1 MKNSPEVFSLQ
12 IKAKAVELGF
22 DACGISR
29 ARELGEERD
38 HLLEWLE
45 SGFQGTMGYMANHL
59 EKRLNPALLVDGA
72 KSVIS
77 VLLNY
82 HTTQKQED
90 PDAPV
95 ISSYAFGKD
104 YHHVSKDK
112 LAKLLTFIQSE
123 LAPCEGRA
131 FTDSAPLLE
140 KALAKEAGLGWIGKH
155 TLLIHPRMGSFL
167 FIGELVVDLELAY
180 DEPFGNN
187 LCGSCTRC
195 IDSCPTG
202 AIIAPL
208 QLDANRCLSYLT
220 IETKTDIPES
230 LSKSLTQ
237 RLVGCDICQQVCP
250 WNSRARPNKVAEFQP
265 KKELIEMSASAWTE
279 LDKPAFNRL
288 FKGTAVERTG
298 FLRMKRTL
306 GHLFGKK

>member
-1 MKNSPEVFSLQ
+1 MENSPEIFSQ
-12 IKAKAVELGF
+12 RIKAKAVELGF

-29 ARELGEERD
+29 ARELGEERS
-38 HLLEWLE
+38 HLLDWLE
-45 SGFQGTMGYMANHL
+45 SGFQGTMGYMANHF
-59 EKRLNPALLVDGA
+59 EKRLNPALLVEGA

-82 HTTQKQED
+82 HSTQKQED

-95 ISSYAFGKD
+95 ISSYALGKD

-167 FIGELVVDLELAY
+167 FIGELVLDLELAY

-220 IETKTDIPES
+220 IETKIDIPES
-230 LSKSLTQ
+230 FAGSLNN

-250 WNSRARPNKVAEFQP
+250 WNSRAQQNKVAEFQP
-265 KKELIEMSASAWTE
+265 NREMVEMKAAAWNL
-279 LDKPAFNRL
+279 LDKPTFNRL

>member
-1 MKNSPEVFSLQ
+1 MKNSPEVFSQ
-12 IKAKAVELGF
+12 RIKAKAVELGF

-29 ARELGEERD
+29 AREMGEERD

-45 SGFQGTMGYMANHL
+45 SGFQGTMGYMANHF

-90 PDAPV
+90 PGAPV
-95 ISSYAFGKD
+95 ISSYAMGKD
-104 YHHVSKDK
+104 YHQVSKDK
-112 LAKLLTFIQSE
+112 LAKLLAFIQTE
-123 LAPCEGRA
+123 LAPCEGRI

-140 KALAKEAGLGWIGKH
+140 KALAKEAGLGWIGKN
-155 TLLIHPRMGSFL
+155 TLLIHPLMGSFL
-167 FIGELVVDLELAY
+167 FIGEVVLDLDLAY
-180 DEPFGNN
+180 DQPFGNN

-202 AIIAPL
+202 AILAPL
-208 QLDANRCLSYLT
+208 KLDANRCLSYLT
-220 IETKTDIPES
+220 IETKIDIPES
-230 LSKSLTQ
+230 FTERLNN

-250 WNSRARPNKVAEFQP
+250 WNSRAQQNKVSEFHP
-265 KKELIEMSASAWTE
+265 KRELIEMPAAAWAE
-279 LDKPAFNRL
+279 LDKLTFNRL

-298 FLRMKRTL
+298 FARMKRTL
-306 GHLFGKK
+306 GHLFRQK